1 VHHSLMTT
9 LGWLA
14 VAVGALS
21 FFAQYRRSVR
31 KGLDGVS
38 LSTWLLFGLN
48 GGLWAFYG
56 ALYAHS
62 TEIVVGSL
70 ICLPF
75 QFAVVMRLSPWRLY
89 RATLGALGVFVGCCV
104 VPGIFGGWQACA
116 YGAGVAMILLRLPQ
130 LFELTRSG
138 SASGVSSI
146 SWFVV
151 AASTGLWVLYFGALQ
166 LWAPMAAYASSGL
179 LSVIVG
185 IMAVWRHHQH
195 HSPTTFKGSPV
206 CLSDVSS

>member
-1 VHHSLMTT
+1 MRYSLTAT

-21 FFAQYRRSVR
+21 FFAQYRRLV
-31 KGLDGVS
+31 KMGLDGVS

-48 GGLWAFYG
+48 GGLWIFYG

-62 TEIVVGSL
+62 TEVVVGSL
-70 ICLPF
+70 VCLPF
-75 QFAVVMRLSPWRLY
+75 QFAVVMRLSPWRHY
-89 RATLGALGVFVGCCV
+89 RATLGALGVFVGCCLM
-104 VPGIFGGWQACA
+104 PGFFGGWQACA

-130 LFELTRSG
+130 LFELTRSKN
-138 SASGVSSI
+138 ASGVSSI

-151 AASTGLWVLYFGALQ
+151 AASTGLWVLYFGALH

-179 LSVIVG
+179 LSVVVG

-195 HSPTTFKGSPV
+195 HSQTTFNASPV
-206 CLSDVSS
+206 FLGDVSS